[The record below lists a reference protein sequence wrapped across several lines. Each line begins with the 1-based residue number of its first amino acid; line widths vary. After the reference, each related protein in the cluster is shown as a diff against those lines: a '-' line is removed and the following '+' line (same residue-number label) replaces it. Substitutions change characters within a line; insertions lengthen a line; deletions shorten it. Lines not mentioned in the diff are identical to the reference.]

1 METFRTRIQY
11 EEDGCPWCGFLCV
24 RNEREPSVV
33 VTSPPIQRI
42 VTPNLEA
49 IVNALTEVRW
59 IDAKEELIKASQAL
73 GEKRFSDAC
82 NNMRM
87 GLMLLWA
94 KVAERL
100 SGQLVTYNQS
110 GKTVDLT
117 PLVKILRD
125 RGVPEDAVGL
135 ISRTWSFLSERTHIE
150 KKGAQPRLSEAYYG
164 YQLTLA
170 AIEFLLR
177 FTQAHRAKTTK

>member
-11 EEDGCPWCGFLCV
+11 EEDGCPWCGVILV
-24 RNEREPSVV
+24 RNEREPNVV
-33 VTSPPIQRI
+33 VRSPPIQRV
-42 VTPNLEA
+42 VTPNLTTIA
-49 IVNALTEVRW
+49 NTLTKLRW
-59 IDAKEELIKASQAL
+59 TDPKEELIKASQAL

-82 NNMRM
+82 NNLRM
-87 GLMLLWA
+87 ALVLLWTN
-94 KVAERL
+94 VAETL
-100 SGQLVTYNQS
+100 SEQSMTLNRS
-110 GKTVDLT
+110 GKTVDVT
-117 PLVKILRD
+117 PLVKILKD
-125 RGVPEDAVGL
+125 RGAPEDAVGL

-177 FTQAHRAKTTK
+177 FTQAHKRII